1 MNVDVQDSDVVVEV
15 TSRNKTVGHEP
26 CKMSLCRKR
35 PNTARSS
42 TTKLLSE
49 NKMAMMKKCT
59 DRMRRV
65 KALSTA
71 ALAVVLVRRRRRA
84 GRKKRL
90 WVKCWGERRPA
101 EGAINNLLGQASAD
115 GELCYADF
123 QRIHPTLFD
132 ELVER
137 VGPRIARTNTTF
149 RCAISTA
156 ERVAITLRFLTT
168 GETYRSLSYQFRVGE
183 TTIGKIVPET
193 CQAIYDL
200 LRDEYMKCPTTS
212 EQWKAV
218 ADGFQKQWNFPN
230 CLGALD
236 GKHILIKAPV
246 HSGSKYFNCKY
257 SSIVLMALVD
267 SEHKF
272 LFCDVWYNGCVSDG
286 SVFTETT
293 LEKALEERTANLPEP
308 ASFPGD
314 DRPINFAIAA
324 DEAFPLKEYLMKP
337 YSHINPSQK
346 TRVFNYR
353 ISRARRVVE
362 NAFGIMANRFRVL
375 LSPMG
380 IAPDKVEKV
389 LMASCALHNFL
400 RHRAPSTYMSVA
412 DSENDIT
419 HAVTPGVWHD
429 DPVLSQASL
438 PRITNP
444 SNRAKEQRDYI
455 CSYVN
460 SHTGAVPWQW
470 HMI

>member
-168 GETYRSLSYQFRVGE
+168 GAR
-183 TTIGKIVPET
+183 TTTNIATTNISTITPFT
-193 CQAIYDL
+193 TRRQQSRHSHHNDTFHNYA
-200 LRDEYMKCPTTS
+200 TTS
-212 EQWKAV
+212 SPLTIQRAPCGHDLRGTDERSGV
-218 ADGFQKQWNFPN
+218 A
-230 CLGALD
+230 
-236 GKHILIKAPV
+236 
-246 HSGSKYFNCKY
+246 
-257 SSIVLMALVD
+257 
-267 SEHKF
+267 
-272 LFCDVWYNGCVSDG
+272 
-286 SVFTETT
+286 
-293 LEKALEERTANLPEP
+293 
-308 ASFPGD
+308 
-314 DRPINFAIAA
+314 AA
-324 DEAFPLKEYLMKP
+324 
-337 YSHINPSQK
+337 
-346 TRVFNYR
+346 TRVR
-353 ISRARRVVE
+353 RGISR
-362 NAFGIMANRFRVL
+362 
-375 LSPMG
+375 P
-380 IAPDKVEKV
+380 K
-389 LMASCALHNFL
+389 
-400 RHRAPSTYMSVA
+400 
-412 DSENDIT
+412 
-419 HAVTPGVWHD
+419 
-429 DPVLSQASL
+429 L
-438 PRITNP
+438 PL
-444 SNRAKEQRDYI
+444 
-455 CSYVN
+455 
-460 SHTGAVPWQW
+460 
-470 HMI
+470 